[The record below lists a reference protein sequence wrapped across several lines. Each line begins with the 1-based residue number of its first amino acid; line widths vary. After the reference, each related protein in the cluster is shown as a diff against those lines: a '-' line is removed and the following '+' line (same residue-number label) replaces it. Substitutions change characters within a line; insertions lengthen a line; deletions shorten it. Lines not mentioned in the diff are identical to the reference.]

1 MITSDYQ
8 NTINQIKLLLLRNP
22 MVVPKWGHMESICPP
37 LGLAYV
43 AASIQQAGYDVSCL
57 DALGEAPLQRNVLED
72 KNLISFGLSIE
83 QILQH
88 LASKDFNVLFV
99 SLMFSCEWPMTK
111 SILQTIKKIY
121 PNVLLVC
128 GGEHITACPEFSMKD
143 CPAIDVCVLG
153 EGEET
158 SIDLLKTIEQKKSL
172 SKVNGI
178 VFRSAEGIVRNPN
191 RSRINKLENIAW
203 PAWDLFPLENYL
215 SNNLGYGVNP
225 GRSMPMLISRGCPYQ
240 CTFCSSPQ
248 MWTTK
253 WQARN
258 VDLVI
263 EEMQFYID
271 KYKAQ
276 NFDFYDLTTIVR
288 KDWIVN
294 FCQKII
300 KKNWNITWQMPAGT
314 RSEAL
319 DEETLGLMFLSG
331 QRHISYAP
339 ESGSVLTLQK
349 IKKKIKID
357 RMKKSIRSA
366 RKKGLSVKLNMIVGF
381 PHETHREIFQTLSFV
396 KDAAVMGVDDVYLAS
411 FAPYPGSE
419 LFDQLHE
426 NGQISTL
433 NDEYF
438 LNLQSL
444 SDLLHSHSYSQHISH
459 RMLTF
464 YRLFG
469 ISMFYI
475 IRFILHPKRI
485 FRLFVN
491 IIKKREETKL
501 DMALIRM
508 IDRFRRTRKP
518 PASPLS

>member
-72 KNLISFGLSIE
+72 KNLISFGLSTE

-99 SLMFSCEWPMTK
+99 SLMFSCEWPVTK
-111 SILQTIKKIY
+111 SIVQTIKKIY

-143 CPAIDVCVLG
+143 CPEIDVCVLG

-158 SIDLLKTIEQKKSL
+158 SIDLLKTIEQK
-172 SKVNGI
+172 VNGI

-191 RSRINKLENIAW
+191 RARINKLENIAW

-215 SNNLGYGVNP
+215 SNSLGYGVNP

-381 PHETHREIFQTLSFV
+381 PHETHREIFRTLSFV
-396 KDAAVMGVDDVYLAS
+396 KDAAVMGVDDVNLAS
-411 FAPYPGSE
+411 FAQYPGSE

-508 IDRFRRTRKP
+508 IDRFRRTKKP
-518 PASPLS
+518 PASPIP